1 MGADPDNT
9 RLLRRPCKDRSFY
22 SEKES
27 SEGVIG
33 RFQAEEQRNLTYIVR
48 ITLAFVLK
56 TG

>member
-9 RLLRRPCKDRSFY
+9 RLLRRPKDRSFY

-27 SEGVIG
+27 SEGAIG

>member
-1 MGADPDNT
+1 MGADPDDT

-33 RFQAEEQRNLTYIVR
+33 RFQAEEQRNLTYTVR